1 MNLIVIIGVAV
12 IIVVGLLAALL
23 LRSPGTDE
31 NQLTVAD
38 IRARLEKEADAPADH

>member
-12 IIVVGLLAALL
+12 VIVVGLLAVL

-38 IRARLEKEADAPADH
+38 IRARLEKEAEAPADH

>member
-1 MNLIVIIGVAV
+1 MIIGVAV
-12 IIVVGLLAALL
+12 VIVVGLLAVL

-38 IRARLEKEADAPADH
+38 IRARLEKEAEAPADH